1 MDSVSVSI
9 KRSALITGITGQDG
23 AYLAELLIEKGYVV
37 HGMRRRTSIFNS
49 SRIDHLLEKYPQSLK
64 LYYGDMLDELSIIT
78 ILKESNPD
86 EIYNLAAQSHVDVS
100 FYQPIYTADV
110 VGLGVLRLL
119 ECIKKLSLF
128 NSSKLY
134 QASSSEMFGEV
145 LETPQTEKTQFN
157 ARSPYAIAKV
167 FAHQNVLNFR
177 EAYNYFAVSGILFN
191 HESPLRGETFVT
203 RKITRGLSR
212 IKHGLQDV
220 LYLGN
225 LDAKRDWGHAK
236 DYVYMQ
242 WLMMQQE
249 KPKDYVIATGKHY
262 SVREF
267 VNLVASEMDF
277 DLVWEGEGLNEYA
290 ADKQSGK
297 VLIRVSEAYYRPTD
311 VETLLGDA
319 SLAKK
324 ELGWSPKYDINTLI
338 KEMLERDL
346 RDAHYE
352 ANR

>member
-1 MDSVSVSI
+1 
-9 KRSALITGITGQDG
+9 
-23 AYLAELLIEKGYVV
+23 
-37 HGMRRRTSIFNS
+37 
-49 SRIDHLLEKYPQSLK
+49 
-64 LYYGDMLDELSIIT
+64 
-78 ILKESNPD
+78 
-86 EIYNLAAQSHVDVS
+86 
-100 FYQPIYTADV
+100 
-110 VGLGVLRLL
+110 
-119 ECIKKLSLF
+119 
-128 NSSKLY
+128 
-134 QASSSEMFGEV
+134 
-145 LETPQTEKTQFN
+145 
-157 ARSPYAIAKV
+157 
-167 FAHQNVLNFR
+167 
-177 EAYNYFAVSGILFN
+177 
-191 HESPLRGETFVT
+191 
-203 RKITRGLSR
+203 
-212 IKHGLQDV
+212 
-220 LYLGN
+220 
-225 LDAKRDWGHAK
+225 
-236 DYVYMQ
+236 
-242 WLMMQQE
+242 MQQE